1 MRKLL
6 LSFSL
11 VMGTLITVAQTTV
24 TGTITDSE
32 SGEALIGATVLEKGT
47 NNGAIADING
57 SFTLSVSSS
66 NATLVVSYVGYQTIE
81 VAANSDLSSLTL
93 VSGLIGL
100 DEVLVIASYGVDR
113 KTPVAMSN
121 IKADVI
127 EAKIGSQEF
136 PEVLKSTPGV
146 FATKEGGG
154 WGDGRIS
161 VRGFNSENV
170 AVLINGIPVN
180 DMENGRVFWSNWA
193 GLTDATHT
201 IQVQRG
207 LGAVNLAVPSIGG
220 TINIVSKAS
229 EREEGGSFSFTSGN
243 DSYQKVGFE
252 LSSGLTENGWA
263 FTIAGSR
270 AEGNGFVDG
279 TEFLGHSYFA
289 TIAKQINDA
298 HEITFTAIGAKQRHG
313 QRQQQHRLS
322 TYENS
327 PRGIKHN
334 SNWGYLRGE
343 LIQVED
349 NFYHKPQLSLNHYW
363 TINDGMELSTALY
376 GSWGTGGGGG
386 ALGENRGKLEG
397 NVDGYNFADGTINL
411 ERIYDENVA
420 RGGLGSDAIMR
431 ASRNDHNWYGLL
443 SSLRYEVSDKLSVL
457 GGLDWRYYR
466 GAHFREVTNLLG
478 GQFYLDD
485 DNVNNPVNA
494 ARVGDKIDYHNDG
507 IVKWLGVFGQV
518 EYSVNDLSTFASV
531 SIANTGYD
539 REDFFNYLDSDSQQ
553 KVGTFNFL
561 GYMVKGGANYNLNT
575 NWNVFANIGYFEK
588 APGFDAVFPNFD
600 NEDPNSSAENQKIF
614 STELGLGYRSST
626 FNANINFYRTEWRDR
641 TFTDSFN
648 FTRDEGLPTEQDVTL
663 TANFLGVDALHQGIE
678 VDFIYQPIPDFKLTG
693 MLSLGDWTWQNNL
706 QDVGVFDEGNPTP
719 IATVDAFI
727 AGIHVGD
734 AAQTTAALGVSYNLL
749 PNLTLGAD
757 FNYYDNLYADFDPT
771 DRSDPSSEGID
782 AWKAPSYGL
791 LDFNIKYDF
800 DLAGLDASFIGNV
813 FNIGNVEY
821 VADAQDGGSVVSDVY
836 QAGTALNSLVFYGF
850 GTTWTAGVKVRF

>member
-6 LSFSL
+6 LCLSL
-11 VMGTLITVAQTTV
+11 IMGSLIAVAQTTV
-24 TGTITDSE
+24 NGTITDSE
-32 SGEALIGATVLEKGT
+32 TGEALIGATILEKGT
-47 NNGAIADING
+47 NNGTITDING
-57 SFTLSVSSS
+57 AFSLNVSSG
-66 NATLVVSYVGYQTIE
+66 ATLVISYIGFETME
-81 VAANSDLSSLTL
+81 MSADADLSSISLQ
-93 VSGLIGL
+93 SGSIGL

-136 PEVLKSTPGV
+136 PEILKSTPGV
-146 FATKEGGG
+146 FATREGGG
-154 WGDGRIS
+154 WGDGRIA

-201 IQVQRG
+201 VQVQRG
-207 LGAVNLAVPSIGG
+207 LGAVKVAVPSIGG

-229 EREEGGSFSFTSGN
+229 ERNEGGSFTLMSGN
-243 DSYQKVGFE
+243 DSFQKVGFE
-252 LSSGLTENGWA
+252 LSSGLTDDGWA

-270 AEGNGFVDG
+270 TEGNGFVDG

-289 TIAKQINDA
+289 TIAKKINDS
-298 HEITFTAIGAKQRHG
+298 HEVTFTAIGAKQRHG
-313 QRQQQHRLS
+313 QRQTQHNLG
-322 TYENS
+322 TFENS

-334 SNWGYLRGE
+334 SNWGFLNGQR
-343 LIQVED
+343 LSVED

-386 ALGENRGKLEG
+386 AIGSNRGKLEG
-397 NVDGYNFADGTINL
+397 NVDGYNFPDGTINL
-411 ERIYDENVA
+411 QRIYDENVA
-420 RGGLGSDAIMR
+420 LGGLGSDAVMR

-443 SSLRYEVSDKLSVL
+443 STLRYELSDKLTL
-457 GGLDWRYYR
+457 IGGLDWRNYR
-466 GAHFREVTNLLG
+466 GQHFREVTNLLG

-485 DNVNNPVNA
+485 DNVNNPINA

-507 IVKWLGVFGQV
+507 IVKWLGFFGQL
-518 EYSVNDLSTFASV
+518 EYSQDALSAFVSLSAS
-531 SIANTGYD
+531 NTGYD
-539 REDFFNYLDSDSQQ
+539 REDFFNYLDSDPQQ
-553 KVGTFNFL
+553 KVGTFNFF

-575 NWNVFANIGYFEK
+575 NWNVFANVGYFEK

-614 STELGLGYRSST
+614 SNEIGLGYRSTRFS
-626 FNANINFYRTEWRDR
+626 ANLNFYRTEWRDR
-641 TFTDSFN
+641 TFTDSFQ
-648 FTRDEGLPTEQDVTL
+648 FTRDAGLPTEEDVTL

-678 VDFIYQPIPDFKLTG
+678 IDFVYKPSTVLQISG
-693 MLSLGDWTWQNNL
+693 MLSVGDWTWQNNL
-706 QDVGVFDEGNPTP
+706 TDVGVFDEGNPTP

-727 AGIHVGD
+727 AGLQVGD
-734 AAQTTAALGVSYNLL
+734 AAQTTAAIGIAYNLM
-749 PNLTLGAD
+749 PNLRFSAD

-771 DRSDPSSEGID
+771 DRSHPTAEGVD
-782 AWKAPSYGL
+782 AWKAPAYGL
-791 LDFNIKYDF
+791 LDLNLKYDF
-800 DLAGLDASFIGNV
+800 ELAGLDASFIGNV
-813 FNIGNVEY
+813 FNVGDVEY
-821 VADAQDGGSVVSDVY
+821 IADVQDGGSVISDVY
-836 QAGTALNSLVFYGF
+836 VGGTAQNSQFFYGA
-850 GTTWTAGVKVRF
+850 GVTWTAGVKVRF